1 MRNWSKTFNA
11 AILVI
16 VLGLQINLPH
26 ANAAITGCPD
36 TWNLTVGLKNGVTE
50 PTPRYVYYD
59 DAFRNAYDETSG
71 QLATV
76 TKALGANIA
85 TTYIQEFSQD
95 GTTWVDTNN
104 YPTING
110 GYFSNSFKIAP
121 NQFVNFSSMFK
132 YFNGGKTR
140 ITLKVETKDCPANP
154 GIFYSQPLTLPK
166 ISIFSDKTYE
176 LSNLL
181 PATLNFKDAAAIVQ
195 SVKGWVTNMS
205 NMLSTRGESA
215 GWDDTPPYDS
225 TIVVSDGNPPCVNY
239 VNRGWAAT
247 ASDCSLLVFY
257 VTVQNNKPVYYL
269 IDSVV
274 VRSPSKALAAKA
286 AADKAA
292 AELMAKQ
299 EEEAKV
305 TSDKSVNLAIEAM
318 QVKLNSLLE
327 QITALNAKL
336 ATSEKSLSGV
346 NAKLKKICAAKPK
359 PKGC

>member
-1 MRNWSKTFNA
+1 MKSKFKNALA
-11 AILVI
+11 AILTLA
-16 VLGLQINLPH
+16 LGLQINLPH

-36 TWNLTVGLKNGVTE
+36 TWNLTVGLKNGVTA
-50 PTPRYVYYD
+50 PTPKYVYYD

-71 QLATV
+71 QLATA
-76 TKALGANIA
+76 TKSLGANIA
-85 TTYIQEFSQD
+85 VTYIQEFSQD
-95 GTTWVDTNN
+95 GTTWIDTNN

-154 GIFYSQPLTLPK
+154 GFFYSQPLTLPK
-166 ISIFSDKTYE
+166 SSINENKTYD
-176 LSNLL
+176 LSSLL
-181 PATLNFKDAAAIVQ
+181 PTTLNFKDAASIVQ
-195 SVKGWVTNMS
+195 SLKDWVTNMS
-205 NMLSTRGESA
+205 SMLSTRGVSA
-215 GWDDTPPYDS
+215 GWDDSPPIDRA
-225 TIVVSDGNPPCVNY
+225 IVVSDGNPPCVNY

-257 VTVQNNKPVYYL
+257 LTLQDNKPVYYL
-269 IDSVV
+269 IDTVV
-274 VRSPSKALAAKA
+274 VRSPSKALVAKA

-292 AELMAKQ
+292 AELKAKQ
-299 EEEAKV
+299 EAEAKA
-305 TSDKSVNLAIEAM
+305 TTDKAANQSLEVLQA
-318 QVKLNSLLE
+318 KLNSLLE

-336 ATSEKSLSGV
+336 TATEKSLSV
-346 NAKLKKICAAKPK
+346 ANAKLKKICAAKPK